1 MIIVLKCNI
10 DILAGQ
16 FLYLQFPPQFD
27 NFNNKALNI
36 ILKTSSVIGTLMA
49 PVLGR
54 RLEILIP
61 SNIPL
66 NTYLRV

>member
-1 MIIVLKCNI
+1 MTIVLKCNV

-16 FLYLQFPPQFD
+16 YLYLQFPQQFD
-27 NFNNKALNI
+27 NFNNKALNV

-54 RLEILIP
+54 RL
-61 SNIPL
+61 
-66 NTYLRV
+66 